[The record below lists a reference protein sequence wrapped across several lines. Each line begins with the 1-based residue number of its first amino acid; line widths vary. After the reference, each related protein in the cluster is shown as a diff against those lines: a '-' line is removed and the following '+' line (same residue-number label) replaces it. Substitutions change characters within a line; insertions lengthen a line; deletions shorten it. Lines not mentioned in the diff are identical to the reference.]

1 MQINTSAIN
10 SRDGVFIGR
19 RRPQHFYPMAYLTP
33 SASIRDNQRANRNQ
47 RQVER
52 VVLLDQLLD
61 AGISTGDFT
70 SSIEQSQEQTYEL
83 SPQFSTDF
91 IDPLPIDQSIVEGID
106 IDTLVELN
114 ISQHD
119 GLQDFYQTI
128 AQMNSVN
135 DEIING
141 YIAGHHWSEFA
152 ESFFGTMDKYLGTAT
167 EAYECSTSGMTKAW
181 NAKENQL
188 CEGAGE
194 CKDLNNDGHIG
205 DAPTGNNCDGK
216 NIKLTS
222 WLLEKAS
229 DAADEALKLLGM
241 DGEDDEEEEEEEE
254 CFEKPWEHDQFTF
267 CNDQFQSI
275 NQGWN
280 EFSAEGLFG
289 HDQVDFIGSM
299 NNIF

>member
-1 MQINTSAIN
+1 MQVITSAID

-19 RRPQHFYPMAYLTP
+19 RRPQHFYLMAYLTP
-33 SASIRDNQRANRNQ
+33 SASVRGNQRAIRNQ
-47 RQVER
+47 GQVER

-61 AGISTGDFT
+61 AGISTGDFS
-70 SSIEQSQEQTYEL
+70 SSIEQSQEQTYES
-83 SPQFSTDF
+83 SPQFSRDF
-91 IDPLPIDQSIVEGID
+91 IDPLPVDQSIIQGID
-106 IDTLVELN
+106 IDALAELKAN
-114 ISQHD
+114 QYD

-128 AQMNSVN
+128 AQINSVN

-141 YIAGHHWSEFA
+141 YVGGHHWSEFA
-152 ESFFGTMDKYLGTAT
+152 ESFLGVMDKYLGVAA

-205 DAPTGNNCDGK
+205 DAPTGDNCDGE
-216 NIKLTS
+216 NTKLTS

-241 DGEDDEEEEEEEE
+241 DGEEDEEEEEE

-267 CNDQFQSI
+267 YNDQFQST
-275 NQGWN
+275 NQG
-280 EFSAEGLFG
+280 
-289 HDQVDFIGSM
+289 
-299 NNIF
+299 